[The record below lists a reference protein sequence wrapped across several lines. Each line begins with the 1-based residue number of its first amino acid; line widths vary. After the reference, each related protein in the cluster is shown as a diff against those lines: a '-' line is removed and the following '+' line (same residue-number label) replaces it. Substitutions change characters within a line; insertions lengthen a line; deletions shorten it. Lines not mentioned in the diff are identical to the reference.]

1 MIKPGTIVFATGDCK
16 EGRDEA
22 RAWLRE
28 KALTPQEVRL
38 YREADMVLVAAL
50 VGLDIR

>member
-28 KALTPQEVRL
+28 KDLTPKQVRL
-38 YREADMVLVAAL
+38 YRESEMVLVAAL
-50 VGLDIR
+50 MGLDIR